1 MYIVKECYCHEQD
14 IKKSNFASYI
24 CPFSEFESLRA
35 RLKEQNPKAAHIV
48 WAYRYYNKYFQIVEN
63 SSDDGEPKGS
73 SAPALLRALRG
84 AELVDTCALVVRYFG
99 GIKLGIGGL
108 VRAYGASANEAI
120 KSAKD
125 MGALEFFEKKES
137 LKVFVPFAL
146 ISRCEHFAKTQNI
159 NFSQEFSAMGC
170 NFSFSINQSQKTELI
185 KFCATLNISL
195 KFRIPK

>member
-1 MYIVKECYCHEQD
+1 MFLLKEKISTQIEV
-14 IKKSNFASYI
+14 KKSKFIATLA
-24 CPFSEFESLRA
+24 PFKDFESLNKALRD
-35 RLKEQNPKAAHIV
+35 EHPKAAHVV
-48 WAYRYYNKYFQIVEN
+48 WAYRYLNEFAQIVEN

-73 SAPALLRALRG
+73 SAPTLLAALRG

-108 VRAYGASANEAI
+108 MRAYGTSVNEAI
-120 KSAKD
+120 KNAKD

-159 NFSQEFSAMGC
+159 NFSQEFNAAGC
-170 NFSFSINQSQKTELI
+170 DFSFSINHSQKAELI
-185 KFCATLNISL
+185 KFCTTLNI
-195 KFRIPK
+195 IIA

>member
-1 MYIVKECYCHEQD
+1 MFLLKEKISTQIEV
-14 IKKSNFASYI
+14 KKSKFIATLA
-24 CPFSEFESLRA
+24 PFKDFESLNKALRD
-35 RLKEQNPKAAHIV
+35 EHPKAAHVV
-48 WAYRYYNKYFQIVEN
+48 WAYRYLNEFAQIVEN

-73 SAPALLRALRG
+73 SAPALLAALRG

-108 VRAYGASANEAI
+108 VRAYGTSVNEAI

-125 MGALEFFEKKES
+125 MGVLEFFEKKES

-159 NFSQEFSAMGC
+159 KFSQEFSPLGC
-170 NFSFSINQSQKTELI
+170 DFSFSINGSQKAELI
-185 KFCATLNISL
+185 KFCATLNI
-195 KFRIPK
+195 IIV

>member
-1 MYIVKECYCHEQD
+1 MFLLKEKISTQIEV
-14 IKKSNFASYI
+14 KKSKFIATLA
-24 CPFSEFESLRA
+24 PFRDFESLNKALRD
-35 RLKEQNPKAAHIV
+35 EHPKAAHVV
-48 WAYRYYNKYFQIVEN
+48 WAYRYLNEFGQIVEN

-73 SAPALLRALRG
+73 SAPALLAALRG

-108 VRAYGASANEAI
+108 VRAYGASVNEAI

-125 MGALEFFEKKES
+125 MGVLEFFEKKES

-159 NFSQEFSAMGC
+159 EFSQEFSAMGC
-170 NFSFSINQSQKTELI
+170 DFSFSINGSQKAELI
-185 KFCATLNISL
+185 KFCATLNI
-195 KFRIPK
+195 IIA

>member
-1 MYIVKECYCHEQD
+1 MFLLKEKISTQIEV
-14 IKKSNFASYI
+14 KKSKFIATLA
-24 CPFSEFESLRA
+24 PFKDFESLNKALRD
-35 RLKEQNPKAAHIV
+35 EHPKAAHVV
-48 WAYRYYNKYFQIVEN
+48 WAYRYLNEFGQIVEN

-73 SAPALLRALRG
+73 SAPALLAALRG

-108 VRAYGASANEAI
+108 VRAYGTSINEAI

-125 MGALEFFEKKES
+125 MGVLEFFEKKES

-170 NFSFSINQSQKTELI
+170 NFSFSINKSQKAELI
-185 KFCATLNISL
+185 KFCATLNI
-195 KFRIPK
+195 IIA

>member
-1 MYIVKECYCHEQD
+1 MFLLKEKISTQIEV
-14 IKKSNFASYI
+14 KKSKFIATLA
-24 CPFSEFESLRA
+24 PFKDFESLNKALRD
-35 RLKEQNPKAAHIV
+35 EHPKAAHVV
-48 WAYRYYNKYFQIVEN
+48 WAYRYLNEFGQIVEN

-73 SAPALLRALRG
+73 SAPALLAALRG

-108 VRAYGASANEAI
+108 VRAYGASVNEAI

-125 MGALEFFEKKES
+125 MGVLEFFEKKES

-170 NFSFSINQSQKTELI
+170 DFSFSINKSQKAELI
-185 KFCATLNISL
+185 KFCATLNI
-195 KFRIPK
+195 IIA

>member
-1 MYIVKECYCHEQD
+1 MFLLKEKISTQIEV
-14 IKKSNFASYI
+14 KKSKFIATLA
-24 CPFSEFESLRA
+24 PFKDFESLNKALRD
-35 RLKEQNPKAAHIV
+35 EHPKAAHVV
-48 WAYRYYNKYFQIVEN
+48 WAYRYLNEFGQIVEN

-73 SAPALLRALRG
+73 SAPALLAALRG

-108 VRAYGASANEAI
+108 VRAYGASVNEAI

-146 ISRCEHFAKTQNI
+146 ISRCEHFAKTKNI
-159 NFSQEFSAMGC
+159 NFSQEFNVAGC
-170 NFSFSINQSQKTELI
+170 DFSFSINGSQKAELI
-185 KFCATLNISL
+185 KFCATLNI
-195 KFRIPK
+195 IVA

>member
-1 MYIVKECYCHEQD
+1 MFLLKEKISTQIEV
-14 IKKSNFASYI
+14 KKSKFIATLA
-24 CPFSEFESLRA
+24 PFRDFESLNKALRD
-35 RLKEQNPKAAHIV
+35 EHPKAAHVV
-48 WAYRYYNKYFQIVEN
+48 WAYRYLNEFGQIIEN

-73 SAPALLRALRG
+73 SAPALLSALRG

-108 VRAYGASANEAI
+108 VRAYGTSVNEAI

-159 NFSQEFSAMGC
+159 EFSQEFSAAGC
-170 NFSFSINQSQKTELI
+170 DFNFSINRSQKAELI
-185 KFCATLNISL
+185 KFCATLNI
-195 KFRIPK
+195 IIA

>member
-1 MYIVKECYCHEQD
+1 MFLLKEKISTQIEV
-14 IKKSNFASYI
+14 KKSKFIATLA
-24 CPFSEFESLRA
+24 PFKDFESLNKALRD
-35 RLKEQNPKAAHIV
+35 EHSKAAHVV
-48 WAYRYYNKYFQIVEN
+48 WAYRYLNEFGQIVEN

-84 AELVDTCALVVRYFG
+84 AELVNTCALVVRYFG

-108 VRAYGASANEAI
+108 MRAYGASVNEAI

-125 MGALEFFEKKES
+125 MGVLEFFEKKES

-159 NFSQEFSAMGC
+159 EFSQEFSAAGC
-170 NFSFSINQSQKTELI
+170 DFNFSINKSQKAELI
-185 KFCATLNISL
+185 KFCATLNIT
-195 KFRIPK
+195 IA

>member
-1 MYIVKECYCHEQD
+1 MFLLKEKISTQIEV
-14 IKKSNFASYI
+14 KKSKFIATLA
-24 CPFSEFESLRA
+24 PFKDFESLNKALRD
-35 RLKEQNPKAAHIV
+35 EHPKAAHVV
-48 WAYRYYNKYFQIVEN
+48 WAYRYLNEFGQIVEN

-73 SAPALLRALRG
+73 SAPALLAALRG

-108 VRAYGASANEAI
+108 MRAYGASVNEAI

-125 MGALEFFEKKES
+125 MGVLEFFEKKES

-159 NFSQEFSAMGC
+159 NFSQEFSPLGC
-170 NFSFSINQSQKTELI
+170 DFSFSINKSQKAELI
-185 KFCATLNISL
+185 KFCATLNIT
-195 KFRIPK
+195 IA

>member
-1 MYIVKECYCHEQD
+1 MFLLKEKISTQIEV
-14 IKKSNFASYI
+14 KKSKFIATLA
-24 CPFSEFESLRA
+24 PFKDFESLNKALRD
-35 RLKEQNPKAAHIV
+35 EHPKAAHVV
-48 WAYRYYNKYFQIVEN
+48 WAYRYLNEFGQIVEN

-108 VRAYGASANEAI
+108 MRAYGASVNEAI

-125 MGALEFFEKKES
+125 MGVLEFFEKKES

-146 ISRCEHFAKTQNI
+146 ISRCEHFAKTKNI

-170 NFSFSINQSQKTELI
+170 DFSFNINQNQKAELI
-185 KFCATLNISL
+185 KFCATLNI
-195 KFRIPK
+195 IIA

>member
-1 MYIVKECYCHEQD
+1 MFLLKEKISTQIEV
-14 IKKSNFASYI
+14 KKSKFIATLA
-24 CPFSEFESLRA
+24 PFKDFESLNKVLRD
-35 RLKEQNPKAAHIV
+35 EHPKAAHVV
-48 WAYRYYNKYFQIVEN
+48 WAYRYLNEFGQIVEN

-73 SAPALLRALRG
+73 SAPALLAALRG

-108 VRAYGASANEAI
+108 VRAYGASVNEAI

-125 MGALEFFEKKES
+125 MGVLEFFEKKES

-159 NFSQEFSAMGC
+159 NFSQEFSAAGC
-170 NFSFSINQSQKTELI
+170 DFSFSINKSQKAELI
-185 KFCATLNISL
+185 KFCATLNIT
-195 KFRIPK
+195 IA

>member
-1 MYIVKECYCHEQD
+1 MFLLKEKISTQIEV
-14 IKKSNFASYI
+14 KKSKFIATLA
-24 CPFSEFESLRA
+24 PFKDFESLNKALRD
-35 RLKEQNPKAAHIV
+35 EHPKAAHVV
-48 WAYRYYNKYFQIVEN
+48 WAYRYLNEFGQIVEN

-73 SAPALLRALRG
+73 SAPALLAALRG

-108 VRAYGASANEAI
+108 VRAYGASVNEAI

-170 NFSFSINQSQKTELI
+170 DFSFSINKSQKAELI
-185 KFCATLNISL
+185 KFCATLNIT
-195 KFRIPK
+195 IA

>member
-1 MYIVKECYCHEQD
+1 MFLLKEKISTQIEV
-14 IKKSNFASYI
+14 KKSKFIATLA
-24 CPFSEFESLRA
+24 PFKDFESLNKALRD
-35 RLKEQNPKAAHIV
+35 EHPKAAHVV
-48 WAYRYYNKYFQIVEN
+48 WAYRYLNEFGQIVEN

-73 SAPALLRALRG
+73 SAPALLAALRG
-84 AELVDTCALVVRYFG
+84 AELIDTCALVVRYFG

-125 MGALEFFEKKES
+125 MGVLEFFEKKES

-146 ISRCEHFAKTQNI
+146 ISRCEHFAKTKNI

-170 NFSFSINQSQKTELI
+170 DFSFSINGSQKAELI
-185 KFCATLNISL
+185 KFCATLNIT
-195 KFRIPK
+195 IA

>member
-1 MYIVKECYCHEQD
+1 MFLLKEKISTQIEV
-14 IKKSNFASYI
+14 KKSKFIATLA
-24 CPFSEFESLRA
+24 PFKDFESLNKALRD
-35 RLKEQNPKAAHIV
+35 EHPKAAHVV
-48 WAYRYYNKYFQIVEN
+48 WAYRYLNEFGQIVEN

-84 AELVDTCALVVRYFG
+84 AELVNTCALVVRYFG

-108 VRAYGASANEAI
+108 MRAYGASVNEAI

-125 MGALEFFEKKES
+125 MGVLEFFEKKES

-146 ISRCEHFAKTQNI
+146 ISRCEHFAKTKNI

-170 NFSFSINQSQKTELI
+170 DFSFSINKSQKAELI
-185 KFCATLNISL
+185 KFCATLNIT
-195 KFRIPK
+195 IA

>member
-1 MYIVKECYCHEQD
+1 MFLLKEKISTQIEV
-14 IKKSNFASYI
+14 KKSKFIATLA
-24 CPFSEFESLRA
+24 PFKDFESLNKALRD
-35 RLKEQNPKAAHIV
+35 EHPKAAHVV
-48 WAYRYYNKYFQIVEN
+48 WAYRYLNEFGQIVEN

-73 SAPALLRALRG
+73 SAPALLAALRG

-108 VRAYGASANEAI
+108 VRAYGASVNEAI

-125 MGALEFFEKKES
+125 MGVLEFFERKES

-159 NFSQEFSAMGC
+159 EFSQEFSAMGC
-170 NFSFSINQSQKTELI
+170 DFNFSINKSQKAELI
-185 KFCATLNISL
+185 KFCATLNI
-195 KFRIPK
+195 IIA

>member
-1 MYIVKECYCHEQD
+1 MFLLKEKISTQIEV
-14 IKKSNFASYI
+14 KKSKFIATLA
-24 CPFSEFESLRA
+24 PFKDFESLNKALRD
-35 RLKEQNPKAAHIV
+35 EHPKAAHVV
-48 WAYRYYNKYFQIVEN
+48 WAYRYLNEFGQIVEN

-73 SAPALLRALRG
+73 SAPALLAALRG

-108 VRAYGASANEAI
+108 VRAYGASVNEAI

-125 MGALEFFEKKES
+125 MGVLEFFEKKES

-159 NFSQEFSAMGC
+159 NFSQEFSAAGC
-170 NFSFSINQSQKTELI
+170 YFSFSINGSQKTELI
-185 KFCATLNISL
+185 KFCATLNI
-195 KFRIPK
+195 IIA

>member
-1 MYIVKECYCHEQD
+1 MFLLKEKISTQIEV
-14 IKKSNFASYI
+14 KKSKFIATLA
-24 CPFSEFESLRA
+24 PFKDFESLNKALRD
-35 RLKEQNPKAAHIV
+35 EHPKAAHVV
-48 WAYRYYNKYFQIVEN
+48 WAYRYLNEFAQIVEN

-73 SAPALLRALRG
+73 SAPALLAALRG

-108 VRAYGASANEAI
+108 VRAYGASVNEAI

-125 MGALEFFEKKES
+125 MGVLEFFEKKES

-159 NFSQEFSAMGC
+159 EFSQEFSAAGC
-170 NFSFSINQSQKTELI
+170 DFSFSINKSQKAELK
-185 KFCATLNISL
+185 KFCATLNI
-195 KFRIPK
+195 IIA

>member
-1 MYIVKECYCHEQD
+1 MFLLKEKISTQIEV
-14 IKKSNFASYI
+14 KKSKFIATLA
-24 CPFSEFESLRA
+24 PFKDFESLNKALRD
-35 RLKEQNPKAAHIV
+35 EHPKAAHVV
-48 WAYRYYNKYFQIVEN
+48 WAYRYLNEFGQIVEN

-73 SAPALLRALRG
+73 SAPALLAALRG

-108 VRAYGASANEAI
+108 VRAYGTSVNEAI

-170 NFSFSINQSQKTELI
+170 DFSFSINGSQKAELI
-185 KFCATLNISL
+185 KLCATLNI
-195 KFRIPK
+195 IIA

>member
-1 MYIVKECYCHEQD
+1 MFLLKEKISTQIEV
-14 IKKSNFASYI
+14 KKSKFIATLA
-24 CPFSEFESLRA
+24 PFKDFESLNKALRD
-35 RLKEQNPKAAHIV
+35 EHQKAAHVV
-48 WAYRYYNKYFQIVEN
+48 WAYRYLNEFGQIVEN

-108 VRAYGASANEAI
+108 MRAYGASVNEAI

-125 MGALEFFEKKES
+125 MGALEFFERKES

-159 NFSQEFSAMGC
+159 EFSQEFSAAGC
-170 NFSFSINQSQKTELI
+170 DFNFSINKSQKAELI
-185 KFCATLNISL
+185 KFCATLNI
-195 KFRIPK
+195 IIA

>member
-1 MYIVKECYCHEQD
+1 MFLLKEKISTQIEV
-14 IKKSNFASYI
+14 KKSKFIATLA
-24 CPFSEFESLRA
+24 PFKDFESLNKALRD
-35 RLKEQNPKAAHIV
+35 EHPKAAHVV
-48 WAYRYYNKYFQIVEN
+48 WAYRYLNEFGQIVEN

-73 SAPALLRALRG
+73 SAPALLAALRG

-125 MGALEFFEKKES
+125 TGVLEFFERKES

-159 NFSQEFSAMGC
+159 EFSQEFSAAGC
-170 NFSFSINQSQKTELI
+170 DFSFSINKSQKAELI
-185 KFCATLNISL
+185 KFCATLNIT
-195 KFRIPK
+195 IA

>member
-1 MYIVKECYCHEQD
+1 MFLLKEKISTQIEV
-14 IKKSNFASYI
+14 KKSKFIATLA
-24 CPFSEFESLRA
+24 PFKDFESLNKALRD
-35 RLKEQNPKAAHIV
+35 EHPKAAHVV
-48 WAYRYYNKYFQIVEN
+48 WAYRYLNEFAQIVEN

-73 SAPALLRALRG
+73 SAPALLAALRG

-125 MGALEFFEKKES
+125 MGVLEFCEKKES
-137 LKVFVPFAL
+137 LTVFVPFAL

-170 NFSFSINQSQKTELI
+170 DFSFSINKSQKAELI
-185 KFCATLNISL
+185 KFCATLNI
-195 KFRIPK
+195 IVA

>member
-1 MYIVKECYCHEQD
+1 MFLLKEKISTQIEV
-14 IKKSNFASYI
+14 KKSKFIATLA
-24 CPFSEFESLRA
+24 PFKDFESLNKALRD
-35 RLKEQNPKAAHIV
+35 EHPKAAHVV
-48 WAYRYYNKYFQIVEN
+48 WAYRYLNEFGQIVEN

-73 SAPALLRALRG
+73 SAPALLAALRG

-108 VRAYGASANEAI
+108 VRAYGASVNEAI

-125 MGALEFFEKKES
+125 MGVLEFFEKKES

-159 NFSQEFSAMGC
+159 NFSQEFSAAGC
-170 NFSFSINQSQKTELI
+170 DFSFSINKSQKAELI
-185 KFCATLNISL
+185 KFCATLNIT
-195 KFRIPK
+195 IA

>member
-1 MYIVKECYCHEQD
+1 MFLLKEKISTQIEV
-14 IKKSNFASYI
+14 KKSKFIATLA
-24 CPFSEFESLRA
+24 PFKDFESLNKALRD
-35 RLKEQNPKAAHIV
+35 EHPKAAHVV
-48 WAYRYYNKYFQIVEN
+48 WAYRYLNEFDQIVEN

-108 VRAYGASANEAI
+108 VRAYGASVNEAI

-125 MGALEFFEKKES
+125 MGVLEFFEKKES
-137 LKVFVPFAL
+137 LKVLVPFAL

-170 NFSFSINQSQKTELI
+170 DFSFSINKSQKAELI
-185 KFCATLNISL
+185 KFCATLNIT
-195 KFRIPK
+195 IA

>member
-1 MYIVKECYCHEQD
+1 MFLLKEKISTQIEV
-14 IKKSNFASYI
+14 KKSKFIATLA
-24 CPFSEFESLRA
+24 PFKDFESLNKALRD
-35 RLKEQNPKAAHIV
+35 EHPKAAHVV
-48 WAYRYYNKYFQIVEN
+48 WAYRYLNEFGQIVEN

-73 SAPALLRALRG
+73 SAPALLAALRG

-108 VRAYGASANEAI
+108 VRAYGASVNEAI

-125 MGALEFFEKKES
+125 MGVLEFFEKKES

-159 NFSQEFSAMGC
+159 EFSQEFSAMGC
-170 NFSFSINQSQKTELI
+170 DFSFSINKSQKAELI
-185 KFCATLNISL
+185 KFCATLNI
-195 KFRIPK
+195 IIA

>member
-1 MYIVKECYCHEQD
+1 MFLLKEKISTQIEV
-14 IKKSNFASYI
+14 KKSKFIATLA
-24 CPFSEFESLRA
+24 PFKDFESLNKALRD
-35 RLKEQNPKAAHIV
+35 EHPKAAHVV
-48 WAYRYYNKYFQIVEN
+48 WAYRYLNEFGQIVEN

-73 SAPALLRALRG
+73 SAPALLAALRG

-108 VRAYGASANEAI
+108 VRAYGASVNEAI

-125 MGALEFFEKKES
+125 TGALEFFERKES

-146 ISRCEHFAKTQNI
+146 ISRCEHFAKTKNI

-170 NFSFSINQSQKTELI
+170 DFSFSINGSQKAELI
-185 KFCATLNISL
+185 KFCATLNIT
-195 KFRIPK
+195 IV

>member
-1 MYIVKECYCHEQD
+1 MFLLKEKISTQIEV
-14 IKKSNFASYI
+14 KKSKFIATLA
-24 CPFSEFESLRA
+24 PFKDFESLNKALRD
-35 RLKEQNPKAAHIV
+35 EHPKAAHVV
-48 WAYRYYNKYFQIVEN
+48 WAYRYLNEFAQIVEN

-73 SAPALLRALRG
+73 SAPALLAALRG

-108 VRAYGASANEAI
+108 VRAYGASVNEAI

-125 MGALEFFEKKES
+125 MGVLEFFEKKES

-159 NFSQEFSAMGC
+159 NFSQEFSAAGC
-170 NFSFSINQSQKTELI
+170 DFSFSINKSQKAELK
-185 KFCATLNISL
+185 KFCATLNI
-195 KFRIPK
+195 IIA

>member
-1 MYIVKECYCHEQD
+1 MFLLKEKISTQIEV
-14 IKKSNFASYI
+14 KKSKFIATLA
-24 CPFSEFESLRA
+24 PFKDFESLNKALRD
-35 RLKEQNPKAAHIV
+35 EHPKAAHVV
-48 WAYRYYNKYFQIVEN
+48 WAYRYLNEFGQIVEN

-73 SAPALLRALRG
+73 SAPALLAALRG

-108 VRAYGASANEAI
+108 VRAYGASVNEAI

-125 MGALEFFEKKES
+125 MGVLEFFEKKES

-146 ISRCEHFAKTQNI
+146 ISRCEHFAKTKNI

-170 NFSFSINQSQKTELI
+170 DFSFNINGSQKAELI
-185 KFCATLNISL
+185 KFCATLNI
-195 KFRIPK
+195 IIA

>member
-1 MYIVKECYCHEQD
+1 MFLLKEKISTQIEV
-14 IKKSNFASYI
+14 KKSKFIATLA
-24 CPFSEFESLRA
+24 PFKDFESLNKASRD
-35 RLKEQNPKAAHIV
+35 EHPKAAHVV
-48 WAYRYYNKYFQIVEN
+48 WAYRYLNEFDQIVEN

-73 SAPALLRALRG
+73 SAPALLAALRG

-108 VRAYGASANEAI
+108 VRAYGASVNEAI
-120 KSAKD
+120 KSSKD
-125 MGALEFFEKKES
+125 MGVLEFFERKES

-170 NFSFSINQSQKTELI
+170 DFSFSINHSQKAELI
-185 KFCATLNISL
+185 KFCATLNI
-195 KFRIPK
+195 IIA

>member
-1 MYIVKECYCHEQD
+1 MFLLKEKISTQIEV
-14 IKKSNFASYI
+14 KKSKFIATLA
-24 CPFSEFESLRA
+24 PFKDFESLNKALRD
-35 RLKEQNPKAAHIV
+35 EHPKAAHVV
-48 WAYRYYNKYFQIVEN
+48 WAYRYLNEFGQIVEN

-73 SAPALLRALRG
+73 SAPALLAALRG

-108 VRAYGASANEAI
+108 VRAYGASVNEAI

-125 MGALEFFEKKES
+125 MGVLEFFEKKES

-170 NFSFSINQSQKTELI
+170 DFSFSINKSQKAELK
-185 KFCATLNISL
+185 KFCATLNI
-195 KFRIPK
+195 IIV

>member
-1 MYIVKECYCHEQD
+1 MFLLKEKISTQIEV
-14 IKKSNFASYI
+14 KKSKFIATLA
-24 CPFSEFESLRA
+24 PFKDFESLNKALRD
-35 RLKEQNPKAAHIV
+35 EHPKAAHVV
-48 WAYRYYNKYFQIVEN
+48 WAYRYLNEFGQIVEN

-73 SAPALLRALRG
+73 SAPALLAALRG

-125 MGALEFFEKKES
+125 MGVLEFFEKKES

-159 NFSQEFSAMGC
+159 NFSQEFSPLGC
-170 NFSFSINQSQKTELI
+170 DFSFSINKSQKIELI
-185 KFCATLNISL
+185 KFCATLNI
-195 KFRIPK
+195 IIA

>member
-1 MYIVKECYCHEQD
+1 MFLLKEKISTQIEV
-14 IKKSNFASYI
+14 KKSKFIATLA
-24 CPFSEFESLRA
+24 PFKDFESLNKALRD
-35 RLKEQNPKAAHIV
+35 EHPKAAHVV
-48 WAYRYYNKYFQIVEN
+48 WAYRYLNEFAQIVEN

-73 SAPALLRALRG
+73 SAPALLAALRG

-108 VRAYGASANEAI
+108 MRAYGASVNEAI

-125 MGALEFFEKKES
+125 MGALEFFERKES

-159 NFSQEFSAMGC
+159 EFSQEFSATGC
-170 NFSFSINQSQKTELI
+170 DFSFSINGSQKAELI
-185 KFCATLNISL
+185 KFCATLNI
-195 KFRIPK
+195 IIA